1 MNSRIAEL
9 EALCWED
16 ISQEWEE
23 NIRMVFDT
31 KKFAK
36 LIIKEYADLCLNSG
50 YEFGDIFS
58 KMGKEHFG
66 IKE

>member
-1 MNSRIAEL
+1 MNKLLTGFL
-9 EALCWED
+9 EKATKDQDPDDREWVFSTVD
-16 ISQEWEE
+16 QE
-23 NIRMVFDT
+23 
-31 KKFAK
+31 KFAK

-66 IKE
+66 IK